1 MVIVVIGGMYLFLI
15 RPQQR
20 RARETQQM
28 QSSLGVGDEIMTGSG
43 LYGTVTEMDDEEG
56 LIALEIAPGIVV
68 KFARGAVSRVV
79 TPFPQETS
87 SPHEVDDGVA
97 EDDSPTEP
105 VDEADH
111 ATDSSSADQ
120 VIERRD

>member
-20 RARETQQM
+20 RAREMQQM
-28 QSSLGVGDEIMTGSG
+28 QSGLGVGDEIMTGSG
-43 LYGTVTEMDDEEG
+43 LYGTVSEIDEDEG

-68 KFARGAVSRVV
+68 KMARAAVSRVV
-79 TPFPQETS
+79 TS
-87 SPHEVDDGVA
+87 VPHEV
-97 EDDSPTEP
+97 
-105 VDEADH
+105 VDEEADAETDDESPA
-111 ATDSSSADQ
+111 ATADEVDHDTDSSADQ